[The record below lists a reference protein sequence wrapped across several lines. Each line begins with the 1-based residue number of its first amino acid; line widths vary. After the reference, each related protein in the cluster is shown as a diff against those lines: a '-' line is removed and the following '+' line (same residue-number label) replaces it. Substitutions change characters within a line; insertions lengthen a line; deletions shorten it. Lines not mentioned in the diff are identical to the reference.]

1 MNDNRFYVYAHLRKD
16 GTPFYIGKGKDKRIT
31 DKTSRSKWWWDIV
44 KKDYPTENFP
54 THIKLQENLTEEQ
67 SLQLEMQYI
76 QFFGRKN
83 IHENGILINNTDG
96 GEGTAGAILSEA
108 TRAKMSNSRKGKK
121 NPMWGKQQ
129 PNSVK
134 LAVSKANKGKIN
146 VWKGKN
152 RPATSRLKMSMAH
165 GSFPVTFVH
174 NPSGLIVKDV
184 INKNEFSRKY
194 NLNANHIRAIVRG
207 ERKTHKGWVKLV
219 E

>member
-31 DKTSRSKWWWDIV
+31 DKTSRSKWWWGIV

-54 THIKLQENLTEEQ
+54 THIKFQENLTEEQ

-96 GEGTAGAILSEA
+96 GEGTAGAILSEE
-108 TRAKMSNSRKGKK
+108 TRVKMSNSRKGKK
-121 NPMWGKQQ
+121 NPMWGKSR
-129 PNSVK
+129 PDSVK
-134 LAVSKANKGKIN
+134 LAVSKANKGRSCI
-146 VWKGKN
+146 WKGKT
-152 RPATSRLKMSMAH
+152 RSLESRKKMALSQ
-165 GSFPVTFVH
+165 GSVPVSFIHT
-174 NPSGLIVKDV
+174 PTGLVVKNV
-184 INKNEFSRKY
+184 VNKTEFSKKY
-194 NLNANHIRAIVRG
+194 NLNAGHINAVARG